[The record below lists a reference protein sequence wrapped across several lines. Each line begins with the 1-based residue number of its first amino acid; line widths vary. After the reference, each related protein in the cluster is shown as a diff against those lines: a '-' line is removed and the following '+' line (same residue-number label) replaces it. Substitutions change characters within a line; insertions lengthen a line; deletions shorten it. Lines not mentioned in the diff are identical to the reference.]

1 MNNYVRNGT
10 DVVSATGH
18 LAVMSRSDGEVP
30 VPDPLLVRATVVSH
44 DHVADRYWHLRL
56 AAPEIATVAQPGQFL
71 MLTIAR
77 ETEVG
82 PVLPRPMA
90 IYGVDLDGG
99 IVDVMYGVV
108 GAGTR
113 RLTTFRPGEILL
125 TVGPLGRGFVVRQDT
140 DRILLMGRG
149 IGTCSL
155 TSLAFEAQA
164 RGIDAVAVDSAR
176 NAHAL
181 IADKAYRAAAVR
193 RVIQVTDA
201 DGTSDPRELRKVLTE
216 EFGLQPPQQIFVCG
230 SNRLIRLSTELGDEW
245 GAEVQASLEAH
256 MACGLG
262 YCHGCSSGQ
271 RTGESE
277 APLICRDGPVFEWAS
292 GPGVQA

>member
-1 MNNYVRNGT
+1 MNSYVRNGT
-10 DVVSATGH
+10 DVVSSTGH
-18 LAVMSRSDGEVP
+18 LAVMSRSDVEAP
-30 VPDPLLVRATVVSH
+30 VPDPLLARATVVSH
-44 DHVADRYWHLRL
+44 GHVADRYWHLRL
-56 AAPEIATVAQPGQFL
+56 AAPQIAAAAQPGQFV

-90 IYGVDLDGG
+90 IYGVDVDAG

-113 RLTTFRPGEILL
+113 RLTTFRRGEVLL
-125 TVGPLGRGFVVRQDT
+125 TVGPLGRGFVMRQST
-140 DRILLMGRG
+140 ERILLIGRG

-155 TSLAFEAQA
+155 TSLAFEARA
-164 RGIDAVAVDSAR
+164 RGIDTVAVDSAR
-176 NAHAL
+176 NAHSL
-181 IADKAYRAAAVR
+181 IADRAYRAAAVR

-201 DGTSDPRELRKVLTE
+201 DATSDPQRLRKVLTQE
-216 EFGLQPPQQIFVCG
+216 CGPRPPQQIFVCG
-230 SNRLIRLSTELGDEW
+230 SNRLIRLSTELGDLW

-277 APLICRDGPVFEWAS
+277 APLICRDGPVFKWTS